1 MYQELERRRIGAYL
15 KERREKLG
23 LSQGALAD
31 SVGLP
36 NYMAVSRIENGQ
48 VSFPF
53 PKAHLFADALGLDRE
68 EFWAFCGGKSA
79 DVETS
84 PDIKVLG
91 RGTLPPD
98 IAKRLATL
106 PQSPRF
112 WEKLRAIL
120 DDEEYVARLE
130 AEAKGTRKKK

>member
-1 MYQELERRRIGAYL
+1 MNTESRRKRIGAYL
-15 KERREKLG
+15 RERREKLG
-23 LSQGALAD
+23 ITQAALAA

-36 NYMAVSRIENGQ
+36 NHMAVSRIENGL

-53 PKAHLFADALGLDRE
+53 ARANLFADALSLDRE
-68 EFWAFCGGKSA
+68 EFWRFCGGKSA
-79 DVETS
+79 DVEAP
-84 PDIKVLG
+84 PDIRVLG

-98 IAKRLATL
+98 IVKRLAVL

-112 WEKLRAIL
+112 WEKLRSIL

-130 AEAKGTRKKK
+130 AGGKRKK